1 MNDQA
6 VKFLN
11 LLFKEM
17 TEKKFYLEPHWDI
30 DHLCYRVETEKRYL
44 EKKDEFAGFGE
55 LLIESQVGGR
65 MISTFKLKVPIEFK
79 DYSIGLIELPAPK
92 PGKTVKEGFEH
103 IEVICDLPFHELK
116 ARYSSLQSDESG
128 LKKDFNKELEFNF
141 KSGAV
146 KFHHLSLESVIELEK
161 NETVWITIK
170 DSKVLEVFGKFDPLI
185 AGTFPLGIQVA
196 DSDVDLLIQVNEE
209 DFDKLR
215 KLIKQSFKEKVRIGE
230 QRIDALHT
238 MIASFVFNGLR
249 FEVFAQN
256 WPPSL
261 QKAYRHFQAEEKLLK
276 YGGPGFRAQ
285 VKSYRA
291 KGHKTEAAFAE
302 SLRLSGNPYMEL
314 LALQKA
320 SLGELKKIFAPPKK
334 IPILS

>member
-1 MNDQA
+1 
-6 VKFLN
+6 
-11 LLFKEM
+11 M
-17 TEKKFYLEPHWDI
+17 TEKNFSLEPPWDI
-30 DHLCYRVETEKRYL
+30 DHLCYRVETEQRYL
-44 EKKDEFAGFGE
+44 EKKAEFSNFAE

-65 MISTFKLKVPIEFK
+65 MISTFKLNVPIVFR

-92 PGKTVKEGFEH
+92 LHKTVKEGFEH
-103 IEVICDLPFHELK
+103 IEVICDLPFFDLK
-116 ARYSSLQSDESG
+116 TRYSNLTCDESG
-128 LKKDFNKELEFNF
+128 TKKALNKELEFNF

-161 NETVWITIK
+161 NERVWNSIK
-170 DSKVLEVFGKFDPLI
+170 ESKALEVFGKFEPLI
-185 AGTFPLGIQVA
+185 AGTFPLGIQTT
-196 DSDVDLLIQVNEE
+196 DSDVGLLIQVKEE
-209 DFDKLR
+209 DFDNLR
-215 KLIKQSFKEKVRIGE
+215 KLIRQSFKEKVRIGE

-276 YGGPGFRAQ
+276 YGGAGFKAQ

-291 KGHKTEAAFAE
+291 KGYKTEAAFAE
-302 SLRLSGNPYMEL
+302 SLRLSGDPYMEL

-320 SLGELKKIFAPPKK
+320 SIGELKKIFAPPSK
-334 IPILS
+334 IPMLS